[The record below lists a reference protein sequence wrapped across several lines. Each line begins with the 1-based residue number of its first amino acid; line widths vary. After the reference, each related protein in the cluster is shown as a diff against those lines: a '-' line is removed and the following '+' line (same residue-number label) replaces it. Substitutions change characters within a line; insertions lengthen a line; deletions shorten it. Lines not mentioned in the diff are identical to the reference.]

1 MTGSVIARKNGV
13 DTPLTFKQ
21 GDALAGFRLDRRK
34 AWAFIETERDGI
46 DLCEMITW
54 SQHCTGCCEYPE
66 MTTPPGRGSGCHE
79 CGYTGRV
86 RRRQF
91 VPAERKTP

>member
-1 MTGSVIARKNGV
+1 MTGSVIARKSGA

-34 AWAFIETERDGI
+34 SWAFIETERDGI
-46 DLCEMITW
+46 DLCEAITW

-66 MTTPPGRGSGCHE
+66 MTTPPGRGSGCRE

-91 VPAERKTP
+91 VPAARKAS